1 MSNSNWKK
9 NFFYPKGQY
18 GLGGAYST
26 IQYDFETKDHIELK
40 DKYLTMEKLKEI
52 INNVMEFFTCTEED
66 IKEWFNKEEDEDE
79 EDEEEDED
87 EEEYMM
93 MEKKFWE
100 TVGLGKEERKEFEKN
115 IASNFINCI
124 VFSARKNKIDVNT
137 FIDEAKKEYDFD
149 LII

>member
-1 MSNSNWKK
+1 MSSWKK
-9 NFFYPKGQY
+9 DFFYPKGQY
-18 GLGGAYST
+18 GLGGFYSM
-26 IQYDFETKDHIELK
+26 IQYEFDTKDHTELK
-40 DKYLTMEKLKEI
+40 EKYLNMEKLREI
-52 INNVMEFFTCTEED
+52 INNAMEFFTCTEED
-66 IKEWFNKEEDEDE
+66 IKEWFNKE
-79 EDEEEDED
+79 DEEE

-115 IASNFINCI
+115 ITSNFINCI
-124 VFSARKNKIDVNT
+124 IFSARKNKVDVNT

>member
-1 MSNSNWKK
+1 MSSWKK

-18 GLGGAYST
+18 GLGSSYST

-40 DKYLTMEKLKEI
+40 EKYLNMEKLREI
-52 INNVMEFFTCTEED
+52 INNAMEFFTCTEED
-66 IKEWFNKEEDEDE
+66 IKEWFDEEDDEDED
-79 EDEEEDED
+79 EEDED

-115 IASNFINCI
+115 ITSNFINCI
-124 VFSARKNKIDVNT
+124 VFSARKNEMFLADVNT
-137 FIDEAKKEYDFD
+137 FIDKAKKEYDFD